1 MRFLPEAADQEG
13 SAQCPPACGRRNEYP
28 PSVGFL
34 MRMPSLS
41 VLVPLRCLVAT
52 TLVLSALAVPPVFA
66 DNASTGEQIYRTKCA
81 SCHGA
86 AGQGSKEHY
95 RKPLA
100 GNRSVP
106 QLAHL
111 IAETMPKDDPGT
123 IAGADADKVAA
134 YIHDAFYSQS
144 ARIEFSRL
152 TVRQHQN
159 AVADL
164 IAGFR
169 GAGKWDDKRGLHGEY
184 FGTRHFGDRV
194 IERTDPGVHFDFK
207 TGSPDPKIKPEE
219 FSIRWQGSVL
229 APETGDYEF
238 IVRAENGLHL
248 WVNDDAKPLI
258 DAGVRSGKEVELT
271 GTIRLLGGRAYPIR
285 LEFFKSKEAKE
296 KTASIALEWKQPYGI
311 AGPIP
316 PRNLTPNRFPET
328 LVIQTAFPPDDRSL
342 GWERGT
348 TVSKAWDQAATDA
361 ALETAGYVT
370 THLRQL
376 ADVKDDAPD
385 RQVKL
390 QAFCQRFAE
399 RAFRRPLTDEQKR
412 FFIDRFFEKGGDL
425 NTGVKRVVLLALLSP
440 RFLYREAD
448 ALPDQYDTASRLSFA
463 LWDSPPDQELF
474 DAAKAG
480 KLADREQVSRQAERL
495 LADERAHAKL
505 REFFHLWLKVDP
517 APDVAKDAARFPGF
531 DPAVVADLRTS
542 LDLFVDD
549 AVWNGNSDFRQLLL
563 SDDLYLNGRL
573 AKFYGADL
581 PADAPFQ
588 KVKLNPQQRAGI
600 LTHPYMMAAFAHTD
614 SSSPI
619 LRGVFLVRG
628 VLGVTLRPPPE
639 AFIPLPESQHP
650 DLTTRDRVVL
660 QTKPTSCMSC
670 HGIINPL
677 GFTLEHFDAV
687 GRFRDQDNNRPID
700 SKGAYLTRTG
710 ETKQFAGARDL
721 AEFLAGSEEVQTAF
735 VEQLFRHLA
744 KQSLRAYGPMA
755 VKELGESFVKN
766 GYSIRKLTMEAATT
780 AALQGRETKA
790 RADTNG
796 TPKG

>member
-1 MRFLPEAADQEG
+1 MPSRLRTPLVFVLAA
-13 SAQCPPACGRRNEYP
+13 
-28 PSVGFL
+28 VGFL
-34 MRMPSLS
+34 MRNLSLS
-41 VLVPLRCLVAT
+41 AFALLRCLVAA
-52 TLVLSALAVPPVFA
+52 TLALFALAVPCAFA
-66 DNASTGEQIYRTKCA
+66 DNAPTGEQIYRNKCA

-86 AGQGSKEHY
+86 NGEGTPKHY
-95 RKPLA
+95 HKPLA

-106 QLAHL
+106 QLTRL

-123 IAGADADKVAA
+123 ISGPDAAKVAG
-134 YIHDAFYSQS
+134 YIHDTFYSLS

-169 GAGKWDDKRGLHGEY
+169 GVGQLDDKHGLRGEY
-184 FGTRHFGDRV
+184 FGNRRFGDRV
-194 IERTDPGVHFDFK
+194 IDRLDPGVRFDFK
-207 TGSPDPKIKPEE
+207 TNSPDPKIKPEE

-238 IVRAENGLHL
+238 IVRAENGLRL
-248 WVNDDAKPLI
+248 WVNDEAKPLI
-258 DAGVRSGKEVELT
+258 DAEVRSGKEVELT

-285 LEFFKSKEAKE
+285 LDFFKSKEAKE
-296 KTASIALEWKQPYGI
+296 KTASVALEWKPPYG
-311 AGPIP
+311 AVGSIP
-316 PRNLTPNRFPET
+316 PQNLTPSHYPEAF
-328 LVIQTAFPPDDRSL
+328 VIQTAFPPDDRSL

-376 ADVKDDAPD
+376 ADVRDDAAD
-385 RQVKL
+385 RKAKL
-390 QAFCQRFAE
+390 QAFCQRFVE

-412 FFIDRFFEKGGDL
+412 FFIDRFFEKPGDL
-425 NTGVKRVVLLALLSP
+425 NTAVKRVVLLALLSP
-440 RFLYREAD
+440 RFIYREAD
-448 ALPDQYDTASRLSFA
+448 ALPDEYDTASRLSFA
-463 LWDSPPDQELF
+463 LWDSPPDQDLL

-505 REFFHLWLKVDP
+505 REFFHLWLKLDP

-542 LDLFVDD
+542 LDLFLDD

-573 AKFYGADL
+573 AKFYGANL

-700 SKGAYLTRTG
+700 STGSYLTRTG

-721 AEFLAGSEEVQTAF
+721 AEFLAGSEEVQTAL

-744 KQSLRAYGPMA
+744 KQSVRAYGPKA
-755 VKELGESFVKN
+755 LADLQESFAKN
-766 GYSIRKLTMEAATT
+766 GYSIRKLTVEAATT
-780 AALQGRETKA
+780 AALQGREMKA
-790 RADTNG
+790 QAERSGILIGSIGLVGKAE
-796 TPKG
+796 PPP

>member
-1 MRFLPEAADQEG
+1 MTA
-13 SAQCPPACGRRNEYP
+13 
-28 PSVGFL
+28 
-34 MRMPSLS
+34 
-41 VLVPLRCLVAT
+41 LVF
-52 TLVLSALAVPPVFA
+52 SALAVPPVFA
-66 DNASTGEQIYRTKCA
+66 ENASTGEQIYRTKCA
-81 SCHGA
+81 SCHGVG
-86 AGQGSKEHY
+86 GQGTKDHY

-106 QLAHL
+106 QLTQL

-123 IAGADADKVAA
+123 IAKPEAAKVAA

-152 TVRQHQN
+152 TIRQHQN

-169 GAGKWDDKRGLHGEY
+169 GAGKWDEKRGLRGEY
-184 FGTRHFGDRV
+184 FGNRHFGDRV
-194 IERTDPGVHFDFK
+194 LERLDPGVHFDFK

-238 IVRAENGLHL
+238 IVRAENGLRL

-271 GTIRLLGGRAYPIR
+271 GTIRLLGGRTYPIR

-296 KTASIALEWKQPYGI
+296 KTASVALEWKPPYGV

-385 RQVKL
+385 RKAKL
-390 QAFCQRFAE
+390 QSFCQRFAE
-399 RAFRRPLTDEQKR
+399 RAFRRLLTDEQKQ

-425 NTGVKRVVLLALLSP
+425 NTAVKRVVLLTLLSP

-448 ALPDQYDTASRLSFA
+448 ALPDEYDTASRLSFA
-463 LWDSPPDQELF
+463 LWDAPPDQELL
-474 DAAKAG
+474 DAAKG
-480 KLADREQVSRQAERL
+480 GQLSNREQVSRQAERL
-495 LADERAHAKL
+495 LTDERAHAKL
-505 REFFHLWLKVDP
+505 REFFHLWLKIDP

-531 DPAVVADLRTS
+531 DPAIVGDLRTS

-549 AVWNGNSDFRQLLL
+549 VAWNGPSDFRQLLL
-563 SDDLYLNGRL
+563 SDELYLNGRL

-600 LTHPYMMAAFAHTD
+600 LTHPYMMGAFAHTD

-650 DLTTRDRVVL
+650 DLTTRERVVL

-700 SKGAYLTRTG
+700 SKGAYLTQSG
-710 ETKQFAGARDL
+710 ETKQLAGARDL
-721 AEFLAGSEEVQTAF
+721 AVFLAGSEEVQTAF

-744 KQSLRAYGPMA
+744 KQSVRAYGPEAM
-755 VKELGESFVKN
+755 KKLRESFVQN
-766 GYSIRKLTMEAATT
+766 GYSIRKLTVEAAAT
-780 AALQGRETKA
+780 AALTGQEGLTSRDRKGAGKPPPLPYGR
-790 RADTNG
+790 G
-796 TPKG
+796 S

>member
-1 MRFLPEAADQEG
+1 MQTYSPSPFDLRPCLLAA
-13 SAQCPPACGRRNEYP
+13 ALAL
-28 PSVGFL
+28 F
-34 MRMPSLS
+34 
-41 VLVPLRCLVAT
+41 A
-52 TLVLSALAVPPVFA
+52 LSAPRVC
-66 DNASTGEQIYRTKCA
+66 ASDAPTGEQIYRNKCA
-81 SCHGA
+81 SCHGVS
-86 AGQGSKEHY
+86 GEGTKDHY
-95 RKPLA
+95 HKPLA
-100 GNRSVP
+100 GDRSVP

-123 IAGADADKVAA
+123 IAGPDAAKVAA
-134 YIHDAFYSQS
+134 YIHDAFYSKA

-159 AVADL
+159 AIADL

-169 GAGKWDDKRGLHGEY
+169 APGHWDDKRGLRGEY
-184 FGTRHFGDRV
+184 FGNRRFGDRV
-194 IERTDPGVHFDFK
+194 IDRLDPGIKFDFK
-207 TGSPDPKIKPEE
+207 TNSPDPKIKPEE

-229 APETGDYEF
+229 APVTGDYEF
-238 IVRAENGLHL
+238 IVRAENGLRL
-248 WVNDDAKPLI
+248 WVNDETKPLI
-258 DAGVRSGKEVELT
+258 DANVRSGKEVELT

-285 LEFFKSKEAKE
+285 LDFFKSKEAKE
-296 KTASIALEWKQPYGI
+296 KTASVALEWKPPYGV

-316 PRNLTPNRFPET
+316 PRNLTPNHFPEAFVT
-328 LVIQTAFPPDDRSL
+328 QTAFPPDDRSL

-376 ADVKDDAPD
+376 ADVKDDAKD
-385 RQVKL
+385 RKTKL
-390 QAFCQRFAE
+390 QAFCQRFVE
-399 RAFRRPLTDEQKR
+399 RAFRRPLADEQKR
-412 FFIDRFFEKGGDL
+412 FFIDRIFEKPGDL
-425 NTGVKRVVLLALLSP
+425 NTAVKRVVLLALLSP

-448 ALPDQYDTASRLSFA
+448 AAPDEYDTASRLSFA
-463 LWDSPPDQELF
+463 LWDSSPDQELL

-505 REFFHLWLKVDP
+505 REFFHLWLKIDP
-517 APDVAKDAARFPGF
+517 TPDVAKDASRFPGF
-531 DPAVVADLRTS
+531 DPALAADLRTS
-542 LDLFVDD
+542 LDLFLDD
-549 AVWNGNSDFRQLLL
+549 VAWNGNSDFRQLLL

-573 AKFYGADL
+573 AKFYGANL

-600 LTHPYMMAAFAHTD
+600 LTHPYMMSAFAHTD
-614 SSSPI
+614 ASSPI

-650 DLTTRDRVVL
+650 DLTTRERVVL

-687 GRFRDQDNNRPID
+687 GRFRDQDHNRPID
-700 SKGAYLTRTG
+700 STGAYLTRAG
-710 ETKQFAGARDL
+710 ETKHFAGARDL

-744 KQSLRAYGPMA
+744 KQSVRAYGPKA
-755 VKELGESFVKN
+755 LTDLQETFAKN
-766 GYSIRKLTMEAATT
+766 GYSIRKLTVEAATT
-780 AALQGRETKA
+780 AALQGKEMKVRGNA
-790 RADTNG
+790 RGVPAG
-796 TPKG
+796 